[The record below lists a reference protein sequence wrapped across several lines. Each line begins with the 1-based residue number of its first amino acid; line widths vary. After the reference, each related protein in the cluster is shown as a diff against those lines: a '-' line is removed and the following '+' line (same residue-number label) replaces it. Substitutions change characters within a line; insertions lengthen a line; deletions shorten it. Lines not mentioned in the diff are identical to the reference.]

1 MRGCAETE
9 GKDPKLIYLV
19 HEGKI
24 KVLLTAWIDQYMKV
38 CILQINFE
46 CQVSALYHSMVF
58 RTEEM
63 VKM

>member
-24 KVLLTAWIDQYMKV
+24 RVLLTAWIDQYMKV

-46 CQVSALYHSMVF
+46 CQVSALYG
-58 RTEEM
+58 TQN
-63 VKM
+63 